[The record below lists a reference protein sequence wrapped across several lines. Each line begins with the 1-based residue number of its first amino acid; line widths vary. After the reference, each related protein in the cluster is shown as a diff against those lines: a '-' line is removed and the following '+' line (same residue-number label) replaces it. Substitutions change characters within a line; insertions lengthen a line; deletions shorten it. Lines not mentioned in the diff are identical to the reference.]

1 MDQQD
6 QRIQREVADLWSATF
21 GEKPAITADSTTMI
35 RILVACLK
43 DPGPF
48 EFNGPPPKPAPAE
61 SSRGQAPGLARLAE
75 PAELGV

>member
-1 MDQQD
+1 MDQEEHRVKQ
-6 QRIQREVADLWSATF
+6 EVADLWSATF
-21 GEKPAITADSTTMI
+21 GEMPAIEADSKTMI

-48 EFNGPPPKPAPAE
+48 EFNGPPPAPTAISE
-61 SSRGQAPGLARLAE
+61 SEAPGLPRLAE